1 MAQLIA
7 FQGATQA
14 ESYQITSPRKVSR
27 KQAEPRAS
35 NICARPDLAARLAYL
50 RSQARQAK
58 PPPPDRKTPAP
69 APTETEQPA
78 PLTLA
83 EARDRITHAV
93 RTAATSAEIAAA
105 LKIARELL
113 RLDEQDSARP
123 PDPAAVIAYAAQC
136 AGRAPRQIAA
146 DLGGLR
152 WMLERVAEYARAPAS
167 ELRRALRAWLRDLDR
182 TPEGPECL
190 NNDASPTMGSVS
202 QDDTPTPADRMPDA
216 NPLESV

>member
-1 MAQLIA
+1 MAILMVRDGLNQSQA
-7 FQGATQA
+7 YKAT
-14 ESYQITSPRKVSR
+14 STRKIKDNTAKV
-27 KQAEPRAS
+27 EAS
-35 NICARPDLAARLAYL
+35 CICTRPDVAARLAWL
-50 RSQARQAK
+50 AAQHRQDKIPA
-58 PPPPDRKTPAP
+58 PDRKTPAP
-69 APTETEQPA
+69 APTEPEQPA

-190 NNDASPTMGSVS
+190 NNDAPPTMGSVS
-202 QDDTPTPADRMPDA
+202 QDDAPTPADQAHDA